1 MNQDTSSISDLLKS
15 ETAHLRKILDE
26 YNRALLYGGV
36 VTKTD
41 IRGVITFVSQK
52 FSELSGYH
60 PDELIGKSHA
70 IIRHPSVHKSTFR
83 DLWSTIKNK
92 EIWSGVLK
100 NKKRNGEIFFAHTT
114 IIPILDIHGEV
125 IEYLAMRHDISEL
138 LSGRKVFQSSYKID
152 MLTGIGNRLKFF
164 QDIAPIKMPMIAL
177 INIRY
182 FKEIN
187 AIYGL
192 EGGDL
197 VLEQLAGLLQTE
209 SMKIGMEAYRF
220 NGDEFVLLADKSLI
234 DHPFDNLVHH
244 LGKVIEET
252 LFSVNDERI
261 NIKINIGIST
271 CHTDTLLYAD
281 IALKEAKNSR
291 TLFAVADDTSTATHE
306 YKNTI
311 LWKNKIIAGIKEDRF
326 LPYYQPIVNN
336 ETGQIESYE
345 ALIRL
350 REGWNVI
357 SPAQFLNIAKYANV
371 YSELTKIMIR
381 KTFDY
386 FQGKEINFSLNLTIE
401 DIQNDST
408 RLYFKKMLHLYQGI
422 QRQLTI
428 EIVESEGIENF
439 EEITH
444 FIEEMKQMGCK
455 IAIDDFG
462 TGYSNFE
469 YLMKLN
475 VDTIKID
482 GSLIQGILTSENTF
496 NVVETIVQFA
506 QKNNLKT
513 VAEFVSSAEHYEKVK
528 VLKIDYS
535 QGYYFKEPSIDIL
548 EDFSETSVC
557 DTFVINSLS
566 KAII

>member
-1 MNQDTSSISDLLKS
+1 MSDTLLLKNRDTRFISDPLNN
-15 ETAHLRKILDE
+15 EVVHLQKMLDE
-26 YNRALLYGGV
+26 YNRALLHGGV

-41 IRGVITFVSQK
+41 PRGIITFVSQK

-70 IIRHPSVHKSTFR
+70 IIRHPNVHKSTFR
-83 DLWSTIKNK
+83 DLWSTIKKK

-100 NKKRNGEIFFAHTT
+100 NQKQNGEIFFAHTT
-114 IIPILDIHGEV
+114 IVPILDTHNEV
-125 IEYLAMRHDISEL
+125 IEYLAMRHDVSEL

-164 QDIAPIKMPMIAL
+164 QDISSLKMPMIAL

-209 SMKIGMEAYRF
+209 SMKIGMEVYRF

-244 LGKVIEET
+244 LGIVIEEA
-252 LFSVNDERI
+252 LFTVNEERI

-281 IALKEAKNSR
+281 IALKEAKKSR

-336 ETGQIESYE
+336 ATGQIESYE

-350 REGWNVI
+350 REDWNII
-357 SPAQFLNIAKYANV
+357 SPAQFLDIAKYANV
-371 YSELTKIMIR
+371 YCELTKIMIR

-386 FQGKEINFSLNLTIE
+386 FQGKKANFSLNLTIE
-401 DIQNDST
+401 DIQNDMT
-408 RLYFKKMLHLYQGI
+408 RLYFKNMLYLYQGI

-439 EEITH
+439 EEVTQ
-444 FIEEMKQMGCK
+444 FIAEMKQLGCK

-469 YLMKLN
+469 YLMNLN

-482 GSLIQGILTSENTF
+482 GSLIQGMLTSENTY

-513 VAEFVSSAEHYEKVK
+513 VAEFVSCAELYEKVK
-528 VLKIDYS
+528 TLGIDYS
-535 QGYYFKEPSIDIL
+535 QGYYLQEPSVDI
-548 EDFSETSVC
+548 V
-557 DTFVINSLS
+557 
-566 KAII
+566 

>member
-1 MNQDTSSISDLLKS
+1 M
-15 ETAHLRKILDE
+15 LDE
-26 YNRALLYGGV
+26 YNKALLYGGV

-41 IRGVITFVSQK
+41 PRGVITFVSQK

-60 PDELIGKSHA
+60 PNELIGKSHA
-70 IIRHPSVHKSTFR
+70 MIRHPSVHKSTFR
-83 DLWSTIKNK
+83 DLWSTIKKK
-92 EIWSGVLK
+92 EIWSGVIK
-100 NKKRNGEIFFAHTT
+100 NQKRNGEMFFAQTT
-114 IIPILDIHGEV
+114 IVPILDIYDEV

-164 QDIAPIKMPMIAL
+164 QDIASIKIPMIAL

-182 FKEIN
+182 FKEVN

-192 EGGDL
+192 KGGDL
-197 VLEQLAGLLQTE
+197 ILEQLAGLLQTE
-209 SMKIGMEAYRF
+209 SMKIGIEAYRF
-220 NGDEFVLLADKSLI
+220 NGDEFVLLADKSMI
-234 DHPFDNLVHH
+234 DHPCENMIHH
-244 LGKVIEET
+244 LGLLIEET
-252 LFSVNDERI
+252 LFTVNDDRI

-271 CHTDTLLYAD
+271 CRTDTLLYAD
-281 IALKEAKNSR
+281 IALKEAKKNR
-291 TLFAVADDTSTATHE
+291 HLFSVADDTSTATHK
-306 YKNTI
+306 YKNAI
-311 LWKNKIIAGIKEDRF
+311 LWKKKIIAGIKEDRF

-336 ETGQIESYE
+336 ETGRIESYE

-350 REGWNVI
+350 REGWSVI
-357 SPAQFLNIAKYANV
+357 SPAQFLDIAKYANV

-386 FQGKEINFSLNLTIE
+386 FQGKETNFSLNLTIE
-401 DIQNDST
+401 DIQNDT
-408 RLYFKKMLHLYQGI
+408 TKLYFKNMLYLYQGI
-422 QRQLTI
+422 QKQLTI

-439 EEITH
+439 KEITH
-444 FIEEMKQMGCK
+444 FIEEMKQLGCK

-496 NVVETIVQFA
+496 NVVEMIVQFA

-513 VAEFVSSAEHYEKVK
+513 VAEFVSSAELYEKVK
-528 VLKIDYS
+528 ALGIDYS
-535 QGYYFKEPSIDIL
+535 QGYYLKEPSVDI
-548 EDFSETSVC
+548 V
-557 DTFVINSLS
+557 
-566 KAII
+566 